1 MQLIF
6 LCIVRDVTGVI
17 AGKGHDFEWKV
28 IIGFEINLE
37 VAYSYMGGNAN
48 CHLSLNF
55 ESLFL

>member
-1 MQLIF
+1 M
-6 LCIVRDVTGVI
+6 RDVTGVI